1 MQQTTIVGRYESH
14 YPIAETLWVA
24 AGIVL
29 LLAFGDALTLLVVG
43 LAIVAM
49 AAAWWIHRAGHRG
62 GSGHAMAVI
71 APFIVAAAALAAVLT
86 LAAPAQAASVDSRFD
101 ICAALRN
108 GTSLA
113 TIESTLEARGYSATN
128 AGVLTGTTI
137 RQHCPDQAAG
147 VMAQI
152 PQKS

>member
-1 MQQTTIVGRYESH
+1 MQQTAIAGRHESH
-14 YPIAETLWVA
+14 YPIAETLWVL
-24 AGIVL
+24 AGIIV
-29 LLAFGDALTLLVVG
+29 LLAFGDVVALLAVA
-43 LAIVAM
+43 LAIAAM
-49 AAAWWIHRAGHRG
+49 AAAWWIHRRSAHRV
-62 GSGHAMAVI
+62 GSHGHAAAVI
-71 APFIVAAAALAAVLT
+71 GPFVVAAAALAAVLT
-86 LAAPAQAASVDSRFD
+86 LAAPARAASVDSRFD

-128 AGVLTGTTI
+128 AGVLTGSTI

-152 PQKS
+152 S